1 MAKPL
6 DLKDMQSKISFRKI
20 IMCALVCSCCYSSC
34 STRYW
39 FRKKI
44 NVEKD
49 TAEVEKQFQIA
60 W

>member
-1 MAKPL
+1 
-6 DLKDMQSKISFRKI
+6 MQSKISFRKI
-20 IMCALVCSCCYSSC
+20 IGCALVISFCYTSC

-44 NVEKD
+44 KVQKD